1 MPQVLL
7 LAHGAD
13 PKLREM
19 DGISALSCAMNNGDH
34 LVEVIGGA
42 AAIRAHYLA
51 SGSAE
56 WPIPAPAAPP
66 AAEEQLAAEEEECGC
81 CVGVEHRPMNF
92 GKPRPDFAA
101 RMSRVRDEFLAIS
114 VAGGRF
120 QDPTKSA
127 NFNAKTVYSQGIK
140 FEVPDPPTGEDVRNA
155 DKPGDPGRKRDP
167 AAYAR
172 YIRERAN
179 FLGMSEAMFVQ
190 TDKQKLRNMTLS
202 GESSHQRNLSGSR

>member
-101 RMSRVRDEFLAIS
+101 RMSRVRTS
-114 VAGGRF
+114 TPR
-120 QDPTKSA
+120 QSTH
-127 NFNAKTVYSQGIK
+127 
-140 FEVPDPPTGEDVRNA
+140 R
-155 DKPGDPGRKRDP
+155 
-167 AAYAR
+167 
-172 YIRERAN
+172 
-179 FLGMSEAMFVQ
+179 
-190 TDKQKLRNMTLS
+190 
-202 GESSHQRNLSGSR
+202 ESSSRCQTPRPARMCAMLTSRVTLAGSATQRPTLGTSGSAPISWECRRPCLSRRTSRSCAT